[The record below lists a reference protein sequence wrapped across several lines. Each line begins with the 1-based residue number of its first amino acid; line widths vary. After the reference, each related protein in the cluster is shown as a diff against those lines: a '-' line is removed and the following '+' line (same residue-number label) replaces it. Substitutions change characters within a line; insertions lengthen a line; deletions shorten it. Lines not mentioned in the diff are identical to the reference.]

1 MHVTINVWRKGLVC
15 YLLVLGF
22 LSLNPWFR
30 PASNDDFLSPNKVD
44 HALAYGGLA
53 ILVFLCI
60 NRPRIEYKRAAS
72 GKWLAA
78 ILIAVTVGILL
89 EAAQSLFT
97 DYRNGCVADV
107 LVNAIGAILG
117 YVAYHFVRYIH
128 SKIMASDRAEGQ
140 RP

>member
-1 MHVTINVWRKGLVC
+1 MVLVS
-15 YLLVLGF
+15 YLLLLGL

-30 PASNDDFLSPNKVD
+30 PASNDDLLSPNKVD

-72 GKWLAA
+72 GEWLAA

-89 EAAQSLFT
+89 EATQSLFT
-97 DYRNGCVADV
+97 DYRNGCVADA

-117 YVAYHFVRYIH
+117 YVAYNSARHIRL
-128 SKIMASDRAEGQ
+128 KLQ
-140 RP
+140 